1 MVVNVIIA
9 ALVIWSVTSNVFQL
23 VLGLIVLAGCLGVV
37 IIAIAAIALPLRR
50 PELYRASPA
59 NVKFLGIPVLFIV
72 APLSIAIFVALAVVS
87 TQYPALVMQGN
98 SANFWWIPA
107 WFARPDRGRLPA
119 VLHPALR
126 PGPPRHQRQLRLQ
139 GAAARINRTMG

>member
-1 MVVNVIIA
+1 MIIA
-9 ALVIWSVTSNVFQL
+9 V
-23 VLGLIVLAGCLGVV
+23 
-37 IIAIAAIALPLRR
+37 AAIALPLRR

-107 WFARPDRGRLPA
+107 WFAGLIVA
-119 VLHPALR
+119 GALLYYIPR
-126 PGPPRHQRQLRLQ
+126 FAPGPARHQRQLRLQ
-139 GAAARINRTMG
+139 GTAARVRPA

>member
-1 MVVNVIIA
+1 M
-9 ALVIWSVTSNVFQL
+9 
-23 VLGLIVLAGCLGVV
+23 
-37 IIAIAAIALPLRR
+37 P
-50 PELYRASPA
+50 ASPA

-107 WFARPDRGRLPA
+107 WFAGLIVVGALLYYIPRFLRARRGINVSFVYKELP
-119 VLHPALR
+119 PE
-126 PGPPRHQRQLRLQ
+126 
-139 GAAARINRTMG
+139 